1 MADLYS
7 KTVTSK
13 NPKAMYNGGLR
24 NSAIR
29 YIVVHHNATTNKNVA
44 MNTWVQG
51 SGSYT
56 SAHYEITDNEIIG
69 CVGENYVA
77 YHSGGTGGSDVPKIT
92 NINQRSIGLEHV
104 NSSGAPKW
112 GVSDKTLR
120 QSAKL
125 IAEICKRYNLPID
138 RSTIKTHGEITATAC
153 PGGMD
158 VNKLVKYA
166 KEAAGQKTNTPSEKP
181 KAENDVD
188 YMRKY
193 GQVAWNKK
201 WFDINESAKFQGL
214 DQVYSYIL
222 AGHKGKAKAT
232 NEEWQNNGIPTS
244 GITRKGNKL
253 QFKQDVMDIVDYD
266 KPSNG
271 IAVKVAGYKVWVDA
285 TTARKA

>member
-1 MADLYS
+1 MGEIYS

-29 YIVVHHNATTNKNVA
+29 YIVVHHNATTNKDVA

-51 SGSYT
+51 TGSYT
-56 SAHYEITDNEIIG
+56 SAHYEITDSEIIG
-69 CVGENYVA
+69 CLGENYVA
-77 YHSGGTGGSDVPKIT
+77 YHSGGTGGSDVPKIA

-104 NSSGAPKW
+104 NSSGAATW

-125 IAEICKRYNLPID
+125 IADICKRYNLPID

-166 KEAAGQKTNTPSEKP
+166 KEAAGQTTS
-181 KAENDVD
+181 ENDVE

-193 GQVAWNKK
+193 GNVTWNKK
-201 WFDINESAKFQGL
+201 WFQIDETATISGL
-214 DQVYSYIL
+214 KQVLSYTL
-222 AGHKGKAKAT
+222 AGGNIKKPAK
-232 NEEWQNNGIPTS
+232 NEVWLNNGIPVD
-244 GITRKGNKL
+244 GIIRDGNKL
-253 QFKQDVMDIVDYD
+253 QFKQDQMKIVDYD
-266 KPSNG
+266 TASNG
-271 IAVKVAGYKVWVDA
+271 IAVMVAGYKVWVSA